1 MRIAIIPNM
10 TKKDAFSITAETA
23 KELDALGIEYMMSDE
38 LCGEVN
44 GTNAVFM
51 KEDEML
57 RSCDTVIAVGGDGSV
72 ISAAHKA
79 LLYNKPVLGINAGR
93 LAFLAGLERHELTLL
108 RSLIDR
114 NYSIDKRMLLCVRII
129 DDGKVISEDLCL
141 NDAVI
146 SRTGAAKL
154 TGVNVRTNG
163 HDFCEYLGDG
173 VIVSTPT
180 GSTAYSLSAGGPV
193 VDPSIESILLTPVCS
208 HSLSARSIIFS
219 DSTVIELSCTTT
231 GETSVTCDG
240 RETFIIP
247 EKAVTQIS
255 KAEKYAYFIR
265 IKSDTFTDVLK
276 NKLM

>member
-1 MRIAIIPNM
+1 MKIAIVPNM
-10 TKKDAFSITAETA
+10 TKEDAFSITSEIA
-23 KELDALGIEYMMSDE
+23 KELDGLGVEYMMSDD
-38 LCGEVN
+38 LCGTVN
-44 GTNAVFM
+44 GTNAVFCEEN
-51 KEDEML
+51 KML

-79 LLYNKPVLGINAGR
+79 LLYNKPILGVNAGR
-93 LAFLAGLERHELTLL
+93 LAFLAGLEKHELKLL
-108 RSLIDR
+108 RSLIDG
-114 NYSIDKRMLLCVRII
+114 NYSIDRRMLLRMRII
-129 DDGKVISEDLCL
+129 DDGKVICEDLCL

-154 TGVNVRTNG
+154 TGVTVKTNG

-173 VIVSTPT
+173 VIVATPT

-208 HSLSARSIIFS
+208 HSLSARSIIFG
-219 DSTVIELSCTTT
+219 DSTLIELSCTTS

-240 RETFIIP
+240 REPFIIP
-247 EKAVTQIS
+247 EKAIIEILKS
-255 KAEKYAYFIR
+255 EKYAYFIR